1 MTPPIGISYSSSS
14 TTSAS
19 AAPIF
24 VASGTT
30 YDMLVHTQ
38 DFVFQYKLVTYGQ
51 STSGLWPPEG
61 LCTTVSAYQ
70 CTMGYSNAEDTRV
83 SFTTTGL
90 PWSEHKQTYQVSA
103 YNANYYGHGLQSSGI
118 IFASGGDGEKITP
131 WSDLTDSVGAS
142 SIQYNTG
149 QYHNRSTLVIP
160 IHNTQV
166 IDGDDGGAAARAF
179 MMFLLHCVRWG
190 DYQWHMDS
198 NGGNM
203 QGNLKWDTYLVN

>member
-70 CTMGYSNAEDTRV
+70 
-83 SFTTTGL
+83 F
-90 PWSEHKQTYQVSA
+90 
-103 YNANYYGHGLQSSGI
+103 
-118 IFASGGDGEKITP
+118 
-131 WSDLTDSVGAS
+131 
-142 SIQYNTG
+142 
-149 QYHNRSTLVIP
+149 YHNRFTMVGTQTNIP
-160 IHNTQV
+160 SFIVQ
-166 IDGDDGGAAARAF
+166 RQ
-179 MMFLLHCVRWG
+179 L
-190 DYQWHMDS
+190 
-198 NGGNM
+198 
-203 QGNLKWDTYLVN
+203 